1 MKDLIRQLEEFRL
14 ENRISQEK
22 LAEMLQISFVT
33 VNRWFNGHQSPNKI
47 QAYQIKKLLLSKGG
61 KK

>member
-1 MKDLIRQLEEFRL
+1 MKDILKQLEHFRL

-22 LAEMLQISFVT
+22 LAELLGVSFTT

-47 QAYQIKKLLLSKGG
+47 QTYQIKKFLSGRG
-61 KK
+61 PKK